1 MLYTIDLDACET
13 CMPGT
18 NAQDRQKL
26 RSYKTATWSMNPEKN
41 RIIYEMEG
49 RDGLRKRM
57 QKAEEEF
64 LLVFL
69 IIEGRRWEVFETHNV
84 TACHNCR
91 WIVKNVQPTTPLFEY
106 IITFCYQLLIYIY
119 IMLKCLCTFI
129 RNHNYMDTQQSDCC
143 YRMSVYA

>member
-57 QKAEEEF
+57 QKAEEF

-69 IIEGRRWEVFETHNV
+69 IIEGRRWDVFETHNV
-84 TACHNCR
+84 TACHNCH
-91 WIVKNVQPTTPLFEY
+91 WIVKNVQPTTSAVWIHYY
-106 IITFCYQLLIYIY
+106 ILLSAIIY

-129 RNHNYMDTQQSDCC
+129 RNHNYIDTQQSDCC